1 MIIYVYDDIYMIYI
15 YDIIYTVYDIYIY
28 IWLYMSVLNLFHVMS
43 PPIGKI
49 GHLTLF
55 QNESR
60 PLLRLLR
67 GMLGHSGDL
76 HWLSSWLYLAGV
88 NMSPQD

>member
-1 MIIYVYDDIYMIYI
+1 MIIYECIEKK
-15 YDIIYTVYDIYIY
+15 
-28 IWLYMSVLNLFHVMS
+28 HVMS

-67 GMLGHSGDL
+67 GMLGDSGDL

>member
-1 MIIYVYDDIYMIYI
+1 MIIYECIEKK
-15 YDIIYTVYDIYIY
+15 
-28 IWLYMSVLNLFHVMS
+28 NHVMS

-67 GMLGHSGDL
+67 GMLGDSGDL